1 MRQVYVRSPE
11 REHALEYELVKRE
24 EPIELRRRSRA
35 FLLAQSAEYDE
46 GHSRRPHV
54 KLPAAGP
61 THVPNEV
68 EERQVRTR
76 RVVVCTFF
84 GMICCPV

>member
-1 MRQVYVRSPE
+1 MGRFPFARRDVMRQVYVRSPE

-46 GHSRRPHV
+46 GHSRRPRM
-54 KLPAAGP
+54 LA
-61 THVPNEV
+61 
-68 EERQVRTR
+68 RQGTSQFINGLF
-76 RVVVCTFF
+76 VVQSHAVQSHA
-84 GMICCPV
+84 